1 MELFG
6 IGPMEFIFILI
17 IILLVVGPKD
27 IEKFARNFGKLLN
40 RIYKS
45 PGYNMVRQASDELRN
60 LPARLAKEAQLD
72 ELKNMDEL
80 QGLKSDLADIQDTG
94 KTIRAPDKPFD
105 AWVNDLAQPTQPPM
119 PHNGNGNG
127 TPPVSSNGQSD
138 KTERDA

>member
-6 IGPMEFIFILI
+6 IGPMEFVFILI

-27 IEKFARNFGKLLN
+27 IEKFARGFGRFLN
-40 RIYKS
+40 RLYKS

-80 QGLKSDLADIQDTG
+80 KQIKSDLQEANNTL
-94 KTIRAPDKPFD
+94 RRSDKPFD
-105 AWVNDLAQPTQPPM
+105 AWVNDLTQPSQP
-119 PHNGNGNG
+119 PAPRSGNGNG
-127 TPPVSSNGQSD
+127 SPPVSSNGQSD
-138 KTERDA
+138 KTERDG

>member
-6 IGPMEFIFILI
+6 IGPMEFVFILI

-27 IEKFARNFGKLLN
+27 IEKFARGFGKFLN
-40 RIYKS
+40 RLYKS

-80 QGLKSDLADIQDTG
+80 KQIKSDLQEANNTL
-94 KTIRAPDKPFD
+94 RRSDKPFD
-105 AWVNDLAQPTQPPM
+105 AWVNDLTQPSQP
-119 PHNGNGNG
+119 PA
-127 TPPVSSNGQSD
+127 PPVSSNGQSD
-138 KTERDA
+138 KTERDG

>member
-6 IGPMEFIFILI
+6 IGPMEFVFILI

-27 IEKFARNFGKLLN
+27 IEKFARNFGRILN
-40 RIYKS
+40 RVYKS

-80 QGLKSDLADIQDTG
+80 KGLKSDLTDLQEAN
-94 KTIRAPDKPFD
+94 KTLRRTDKPFD
-105 AWVNDLAQPTQPPM
+105 AWVNDLTQ
-119 PHNGNGNG
+119 
-127 TPPVSSNGQSD
+127 
-138 KTERDA
+138 

>member
-6 IGPMEFIFILI
+6 IGPMEFVFILI

-27 IEKFARNFGKLLN
+27 IEKFARNFGKILN
-40 RIYKS
+40 RVYKS

-72 ELKNMDEL
+72 ELKDMDEL
-80 QGLKSDLADIQDTG
+80 KGLKSDLQAAN
-94 KTIRAPDKPFD
+94 KTLRRSDKPFD
-105 AWVNDLAQPTQPPM
+105 AWVNDLTQPSP
-119 PHNGNGNG
+119 PPAPRNGNG